1 MCRSFVPVVYMVTY
15 NIYHD
20 RAFWGI
26 RFPVRPFSSDKPI
39 IDIVQEDLE
48 GSRDAVLKTGL
59 QGLDQASVTLA
70 VVIKIDRE
78 FIEHK
83 IGFFYNSY

>member
-1 MCRSFVPVVYMVTY
+1 MIADDV
-15 NIYHD
+15 YHD

-26 RFPVRPFSSDKPI
+26 RFPVRPFSPDKTVV
-39 IDIVQEDLE
+39 DIVQEYLE
-48 GSRDAVLKTGL
+48 GGGDAVLNTGL
-59 QGLDQASVTLA
+59 QGLDEAAVSLA
-70 VVIKIDRE
+70 VVIKVDRE